1 MERLSVF
8 YPAKND
14 AGYVQA
20 VIVGDDLP
28 VYQALGFVTSVNDL
42 QPVEDDKPADDSD
55 KSKTGADPEDKTTGN
70 KANKTKAGADGSDS
84 DKG

>member
-8 YPAKND
+8 LPADNE

-28 VYQALGFVTSVNDL
+28 VYQKLGFVTSIDDL
-42 QPVEDDKPADDSD
+42 QPIEEEKPADDD
-55 KSKTGADPEDKTTGN
+55 KSKSGGDSDDKATGN
-70 KANKTKAGADGSDS
+70 KATKTKAGADGSDS

>member
-8 YPAKND
+8 LPADNE

-28 VYQALGFVTSVNDL
+28 VYQKLGFVTSVDDL
-42 QPVEDDKPADDSD
+42 PKP
-55 KSKTGADPEDKTTGN
+55 KSTK
-70 KANKTKAGADGSDS
+70 KASTDGSDS